1 MKKSKKQIATL
12 IIFFICFGA
21 VFLLANTYLNW
32 SLFLVGVITFIASF
46 LLFFVV
52 FGFEANVKPKDV
64 KNNRTI
70 AIIFGFLA
78 LVNTINYF
86 TGSKDKLPFLLLY
99 WFVTIVNAFVY
110 FKNKTNRTH

>member
-21 VFLLANTYLNW
+21 VFLYANTYLKW
-32 SLFLVGVITFIASF
+32 TLFLVGVITLIASF
-46 LLFFVV
+46 LLYFVV
-52 FGFEANVKPKDV
+52 FGFDATVKPEDV
-64 KNNRTI
+64 KNHRTI

-86 TGSKDKLPFLLLY
+86 NGTKDKLPFLLLY
-99 WFVTIVNAFVY
+99 WFVTILNAFVY
-110 FKNKTNRTH
+110 FKNKANRIH